1 MACYAVG
8 ACGREGG
15 LIILPKQYTVAQVA
29 EYFHRNEDTIRRW
42 ITEGYFP
49 NAYKVADGWFI
60 LEKDVKQL
68 VRHFQQRAAEETPA
82 LAKQTPVRRS
92 SKGFVKGW

>member
-1 MACYAVG
+1 M
-8 ACGREGG
+8 
-15 LIILPKQYTVAQVA
+15 LPKQYTVAQVA

-49 NAYKVADGWFI
+49 HAYKVADGWYI
-60 LEKDVKQL
+60 LEKDVKKL
-68 VRHFQQRAAEETPA
+68 VRYFQEQAAQENPA
-82 LAKQTPVRRS
+82 LAKQPVVRRS